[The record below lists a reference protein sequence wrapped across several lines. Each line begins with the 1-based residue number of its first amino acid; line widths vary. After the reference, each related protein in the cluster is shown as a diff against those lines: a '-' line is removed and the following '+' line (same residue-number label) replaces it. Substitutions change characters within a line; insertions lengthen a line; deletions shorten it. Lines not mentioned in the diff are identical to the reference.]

1 MAIRTG
7 LWLYRHWAKAGQ
19 TPASHAHDFERSLDS
34 GVSWHVY
41 AYEDAQCEFPE
52 RLVAEWLA
60 EAIDAG
66 LSDRQPLEEALAAYE
81 QTRNQAEL
89 PYFDL
94 TTQLAALEP
103 PPPEVQQLLEALR
116 ENPEQRSRFFGMLAH
131 TVPVTEFFSPE
142 NMQKIFEKHKV
153 MAASM

>member
-1 MAIRTG
+1 MTEHSDPKERERT
-7 LWLYRHWAKAGQ
+7 
-19 TPASHAHDFERSLDS
+19 SHQSTSQEWSQKGFDL
-34 GVSWHVY
+34 
-41 AYEDAQCEFPE
+41 AQNQCY
-52 RLVAEWLA
+52 
-60 EAIDAG
+60 
-66 LSDRQPLEEALAAYE
+66 EEALAAYE

-116 ENPEQRSRFFGMLAH
+116 ENPEQRSRFFGVLAH

-142 NMQKIFEKHKV
+142 NMQAIFGKQKQ
-153 MAASM
+153 AAIS